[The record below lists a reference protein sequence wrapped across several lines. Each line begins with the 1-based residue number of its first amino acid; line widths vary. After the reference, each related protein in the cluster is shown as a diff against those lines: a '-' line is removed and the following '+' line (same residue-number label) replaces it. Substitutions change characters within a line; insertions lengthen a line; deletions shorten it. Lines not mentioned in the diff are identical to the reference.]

1 MYFKE
6 LYNGKVNTQQIADV
20 VINEI
25 EMQLELYIEDNMQD
39 TPNFED
45 LENILHQVKDAKFF
59 PVQLELHTTA
69 ADLYKN
75 NIIENIEDA
84 AFRNHFYN

>member
-6 LYNGKVNTQQIADV
+6 LYNGKINTQQIADV

-45 LENILHQVKDAKFF
+45 LENILQQQA
-59 PVQLELHTTA
+59 LHSIGGVYKKAYTPNRRQR
-69 ADLYKN
+69 LYICIN
-75 NIIENIEDA
+75 NTIETHNDD
-84 AFRNHFYN
+84 

>member
-6 LYNGKVNTQQIADV
+6 LYNSKINTQQIADV

-45 LENILHQVKDAKFF
+45 LESILHQVKDAKSF

-75 NIIENIEDA
+75 NIIENIEDT